1 MFVMSEVISEIG
13 AFHERSVV
21 PLRNSKCCLQY
32 TGLNRFEQRI
42 IMSQWLVG
50 K

>member
-21 PLRNSKCCLQY
+21 PLRNSKSLQY
-32 TGLNRFEQRI
+32 RLNRFEHR
-42 IMSQWLVG
+42 
-50 K
+50 

>member
-32 TGLNRFEQRI
+32 RLNRFEQRI

>member
-21 PLRNSKCCLQY
+21 PLRYSKCCLQCR
-32 TGLNRFEQRI
+32 LNHFEQHI
-42 IMSQWLVG
+42 IMSQHG
-50 K
+50 HSG

>member
-1 MFVMSEVISEIG
+1 MFVMSEITSEIG

-21 PLRNSKCCLQY
+21 PLRNLKCCLQY
-32 TGLNRFEQRI
+32 KLNRFEQRI

>member
-1 MFVMSEVISEIG
+1 MFVMSKVISEIG

-21 PLRNSKCCLQY
+21 PLRNLKCCLQY
-32 TGLNRFEQRI
+32 KLNRFEQRI